1 MGWENVEKIGLT
13 LQMVKTQRLK
23 LQDLYKLVD
32 D

>member
-1 MGWENVEKIGLT
+1 MGWERVEKIGLT